1 MDETAEEL
9 RTYSEDILRE
19 FRAGP
24 SETRGYME
32 EHWDVVL
39 SLCTLVLGE
48 QETELLRRRSK
59 VPTAAAV

>member
-1 MDETAEEL
+1 MD
-9 RTYSEDILRE
+9 
-19 FRAGP
+19 
-24 SETRGYME
+24 

-39 SLCTLVLGE
+39 ALCTLVLGE